1 MKRLLKVQTHKSNNM
16 ITKKEEQEK
25 LKELRKEHIAT
36 YNEMI
41 DLIIDRS
48 GVDRKRL
55 RRTAESNFAYNNID
69 LLTAAERKKYK
80 DAISKWNKERL

>member
-16 ITKKEEQEK
+16 ITKQEEQEK

-41 DLIIDRS
+41 DLIIKRS
-48 GVDRKRL
+48 GVSKKRIHQL
-55 RRTAESNFAYNNID
+55 AEADFCLDNID
-69 LLTAAERKKYK
+69 LLTPAEKRKYK
-80 DAISKWNKERL
+80 NVISPWG